1 MQLQLALN
9 LTCLVILAAENLNIT
24 YVNTFS
30 VNNKDSYF
38 PSLSLTCKVS
48 QGTCKKLIR
57 LLQKIPSVKYQT
69 VCTKQASAGLKVCA
83 RCYTKV
89 KQTKMQKKRKIC
101 KYSTNKIME
110 KVSLFWSHV
119 LFKLERANVYVVRT
133 ELLGRHF
140 LENKFYALQS
150 QACSK
155 IITNGKY

>member
-1 MQLQLALN
+1 MNKNLQNFAETSMTRMQLQLALN

-38 PSLSLTCKVS
+38 LYLSLTRKVS

-69 VCTKQASAGLKVCA
+69 VCTKKATESAGLKLCV
-83 RCYTKV
+83 RYYTKLNNLKCRKHEKYV
-89 KQTKMQKKRKIC
+89 NIQLTKLWKKYRFFGPMYC
-101 KYSTNKIME
+101 S
-110 KVSLFWSHV
+110 SLKEH
-119 LFKLERANVYVVRT
+119 VYVVRI

-140 LENKFYALQS
+140 LEN
-150 QACSK
+150 
-155 IITNGKY
+155 